1 MGKNSKSKSSNNIK
15 LDSSALQ
22 GTLSFAR
29 SNAYNQS
36 IMKMHESKSHQR
48 KRLSFPHLQTLL
60 YQRLRD
66 DLRETNRNQ
75 MDFMMNNNHPV
86 LCRAQY
92 TTNWN
97 MKYDQK
103 KMIKKQMLKDR
114 DNLLSLLLSINYS
127 SSIITDSS
135 SYHEDDYNNHGV
147 TNPLGCYGSANVK
160 SLSDICIY
168 TIAKNFDDYDI
179 YMIKD
184 FLEILLIPEFI
195 EKILLLTCK
204 HRTQTDSNIECF
216 MVDVVKRVYLSSAI
230 TNEMIVQCLCA
241 KNVIINSSTT
251 AQVVDSWETIDVSTY
266 LLNENENEND
276 GDYHHRM
283 EVNELYFIENKL
295 SKHTISMIRKHQ
307 SSLQK
312 LCFYDVSF
320 DDDYHKGG
328 GGRHICSPYSRGASL
343 PPSTIMKHHMV
354 TTADAAAA
362 DDDHNDLAQPID
374 PFLRCLDILRLFS
387 GHELFDISDIDSYNH
402 GGYDDDDGYGRGMI
416 FNNLAVLELHNCS
429 WVDLR
434 ALEVWCHDIAHH
446 RSHSVSAGGGLSSE
460 VMKII
465 HDDTD
470 TSTHRSDP
478 SVLRRLKFINIYGYS
493 TLRQSFAVDSSSG
506 TDHHIN
512 GVLHPSCSYSDEV
525 EHLVRLFE
533 SECCI
538 KLTII

>member
-1 MGKNSKSKSSNNIK
+1 MAKISKSKSKSNNNNFK

-36 IMKMHESKSHQR
+36 IMKMHE
-48 KRLSFPHLQTLL
+48 
-60 YQRLRD
+60 
-66 DLRETNRNQ
+66 TNRNQ
-75 MDFMMNNNHPV
+75 MDLMVNSS

-97 MKYDQK
+97 MKYDRK
-103 KMIKKQMLKDR
+103 KMIKKQMIKDR

-127 SSIITDSS
+127 SSNITDSS
-135 SYHEDDYNNHGV
+135 SYHDDNYHNHDV
-147 TNPLGCYGSANVK
+147 TNTLGSYGSANVK
-160 SLSDICIY
+160 SLSDICID
-168 TIAKNFDDYDI
+168 TIAKNFDDYDT
-179 YMIKD
+179 YMMKD

-204 HRTQTDSNIECF
+204 HRTQTDINIECF

-266 LLNENENEND
+266 LLNEYENEND

-295 SKHTISMIRKHQ
+295 SKHMISMIRKHQ

-320 DDDYHKGG
+320 DDDYHKGGG

-362 DDDHNDLAQPID
+362 DDDEDDDHNDLAQPID

-387 GHELFDISDIDSYNH
+387 GHELFDVKNIGYNH
-402 GGYDDDDGYGRGMI
+402 GYDDDGYGRGSI
-416 FNNLAVLELHNCS
+416 FNNLSVLELHNCS

-446 RSHSVSAGGGLSSE
+446 HRSHSVSTGGGLSSE
-460 VMKII
+460 VMKRI

-470 TSTHRSDP
+470 TSIHRSDHQHIISHDASCRGMSNCP

-512 GVLHPSCSYSDEV
+512 DVLHPSCSYSDEV